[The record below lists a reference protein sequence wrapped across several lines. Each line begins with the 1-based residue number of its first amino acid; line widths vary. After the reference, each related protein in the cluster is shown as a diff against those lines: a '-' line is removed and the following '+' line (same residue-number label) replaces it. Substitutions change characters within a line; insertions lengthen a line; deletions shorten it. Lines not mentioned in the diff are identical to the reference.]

1 MRRLLAVSLTLLL
14 CLAAPAQ
21 IVNRLRVDQETFLR
35 YAYGRMQEFSLE
47 NLPLADSLY
56 QAGVRQNN
64 FRYKCLGLSLEIPV
78 RFVQGDYDRM
88 SSAAAEVKTLLADRK
103 DLRDFYFSTLHEYSE
118 FLVRLGYVSEA
129 MLEARAM
136 ERLASAEKRPEGRMY
151 AYRIIGLIQ
160 SYRENHVLAVRNLEK
175 AVRYCKE
182 SRSEQELPNLYILL
196 AQENVSMQR
205 FSEAEAFCA
214 RAEEYE
220 EFFPSIRLKA
230 DMTRAVLAYAQGDY
244 PAFWELYQSL
254 VKDPLYTFQTDAD
267 TRGALD
273 ITYLRSRG
281 SFIDALRRADA
292 LRNEHD
298 RLAQKHSLY
307 AEMGAYS
314 QAYGELARLME
325 EKDSTYIRVQNEDLA
340 ILDAEMNNA
349 QLREEAQQLKI
360 QNEMAIM
367 AGFLVMFLVAF
378 IAIIVQQWRLREN
391 LDQLRERNANLLTD
405 RRAFQR
411 ALDAMEAENSLR
423 IKLLRKRNFNTLQL

>member
-1 MRRLLAVSLTLLL
+1 
-14 CLAAPAQ
+14 
-21 IVNRLRVDQETFLR
+21 
-35 YAYGRMQEFSLE
+35 
-47 NLPLADSLY
+47 
-56 QAGVRQNN
+56 
-64 FRYKCLGLSLEIPV
+64 
-78 RFVQGDYDRM
+78 M
-88 SSAAAEVKTLLADRK
+88 SS
-103 DLRDFYFSTLHEYSE
+103 
-118 FLVRLGYVSEA
+118 
-129 MLEARAM
+129 
-136 ERLASAEKRPEGRMY
+136 
-151 AYRIIGLIQ
+151 
-160 SYRENHVLAVRNLEK
+160 
-175 AVRYCKE
+175 
-182 SRSEQELPNLYILL
+182 
-196 AQENVSMQR
+196 
-205 FSEAEAFCA
+205 
-214 RAEEYE
+214 
-220 EFFPSIRLKA
+220 LKA
-230 DMTRAVLAYAQGDY
+230 DMTRAVLAYAQGNY

-292 LRNEHD
+292 LRNDHD

-391 LDQLRERNANLLTD
+391 LDQLRERNTALLTD